1 MIYLNN
7 NLLRISLC
15 GNDLD
20 GGRVIGVEA
29 SDGLEGSP
37 QNVPVH
43 LDVPGLVVGSL
54 NKKCGELH
62 SKLHS

>member
-1 MIYLNN
+1 MSYLNN

-37 QNVPVH
+37 QNVPVY

-54 NKKCGELH
+54 TKKYE
-62 SKLHS
+62 